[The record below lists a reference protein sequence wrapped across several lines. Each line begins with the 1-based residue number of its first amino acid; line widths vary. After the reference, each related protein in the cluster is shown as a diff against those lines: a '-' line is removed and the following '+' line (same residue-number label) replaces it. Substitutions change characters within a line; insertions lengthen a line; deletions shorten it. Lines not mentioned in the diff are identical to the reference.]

1 MTRHV
6 QSKQRD
12 VAQEGTADTAQCC
25 LYWVATPGVRA
36 IQVHGEL
43 PELLGPMAPG
53 QGGRRSCTGPRTAEQ
68 DETRDLTTT
77 VLLGGNV
84 LVYKPG
90 RMART

>member
-1 MTRHV
+1 MTRDV

-12 VAQEGTADTAQCC
+12 AAQEGTADTAQCR
-25 LYWVATPGVRA
+25 LYWVATPGLRA
-36 IQVHGEL
+36 IRVHGEL
-43 PELLGPMAPG
+43 PELPLAPR
-53 QGGRRSCTGPRTAEQ
+53 QGGRRSRTGPRTAEE
-68 DETRDLTTT
+68 DETRDLTTA